1 MKNVLFIL
9 FFPLLVHSQSKPLII
24 EGVSSN
30 LYLTHTTGPK
40 ESFYSIGRIYNIS
53 PKIMAPY
60 NKLVLEKG
68 LIIGQVVKIPLN
80 ETNFSQDGIATPDE
94 SLVPLYH
101 KVKPKETL
109 YNISITNNKVP
120 VEVLKKWNNLST
132 DAVPNGSNMIVGFL
146 KVKKDLSPLVNA
158 AIITEPVSTSV
169 TSENKEATS
178 EKPTVKKSEPI
189 KTEPVKTEPAK
200 TETAKTETVKTETPK
215 SEPVKTETPK
225 SEPVK
230 TEPAK
235 TETAK
240 TEPAKTETVKTETP
254 KSEPVKTEPA
264 KTETAKTEPAKTE
277 TVKTEPAKSQPVT
290 IPPVKTEPIV
300 IKKTTAETGSS
311 SGTPDFNGGFFKS
324 TFQKQTVNK
333 EERGQAGTFKSTSGW
348 QDGKYYCLHNTARA
362 GTIMMITNPVNQ
374 RTVYAKVLDVIPDI
388 NQNEGMI
395 IRLSN
400 AAADELG
407 VATDNFDCTLNF

>member
-215 SEPVKTETPK
+215 SEPVKTE
-225 SEPVK
+225 
-230 TEPAK
+230 
-235 TETAK
+235 
-240 TEPAKTETVKTETP
+240 
-254 KSEPVKTEPA
+254 PA